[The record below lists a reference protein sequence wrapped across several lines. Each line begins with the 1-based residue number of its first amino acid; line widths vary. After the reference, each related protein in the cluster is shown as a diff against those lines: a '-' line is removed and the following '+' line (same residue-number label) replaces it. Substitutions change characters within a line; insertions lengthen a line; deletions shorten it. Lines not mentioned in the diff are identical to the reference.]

1 MNITHKLDVTHRL
14 TAITNKGELTVLDVD
29 HDFDKYC
36 LIINPKSKSNK
47 LINITEE
54 ELLSALERENIQYT
68 IYEITY
74 DVASNIKDK
83 LIIWLAENGVNADD
97 LYWNGNTLSLSN
109 EDDFINNLKNIKI
122 KRTIMG

>member
-1 MNITHKLDVTHRL
+1 MNITHRLNVTHRL

-36 LIINPKSKSNK
+36 LVVNPKSKSNK
-47 LINITEE
+47 LINTTEE
-54 ELLSALERENIQYT
+54 ELLNALERENIQYT

-97 LYWNGNTLSLSN
+97 LYWNGNTLSLSK